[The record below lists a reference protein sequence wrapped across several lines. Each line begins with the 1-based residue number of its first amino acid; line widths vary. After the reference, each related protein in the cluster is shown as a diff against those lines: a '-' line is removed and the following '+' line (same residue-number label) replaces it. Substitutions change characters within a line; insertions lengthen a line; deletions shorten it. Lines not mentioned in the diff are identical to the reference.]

1 MLKKIITV
9 VTTAPNGQ
17 FVNFLFFLQPLD
29 IIGYKNIL
37 DIKQPAFGW
46 RTHCPKGYFLVREAY
61 FH

>member
-17 FVNFLFFLQPLD
+17 FVTFFATSCYCV
-29 IIGYKNIL
+29 IS
-37 DIKQPAFGW
+37 DIKKPAFGW
-46 RTHCPKGYFLVREAY
+46 RNHCPKGYFLVREAY